1 MPVTGIENDDEDID
15 EIENDGTELES
26 KNPPDQVVVVED
38 DDEATAKV
46 DTELE
51 EAENDEEREKIKALR
66 AGRKTRTQR
75 NRERVDALERTLQ
88 SVQAQNQTLQQQVSS
103 IQDVNTGSQL
113 AQIDNA
119 IAQANQAADHFK
131 SVIATAAS
139 NNDGKTI
146 AEATEYMIAA
156 RARAKELSD
165 FKQNATRAMNA
176 PKPLNPDMVEKSK
189 AFLGKNTWYGGP
201 TSNDQDSKILTVID
215 NSLTAENWDPSTDA
229 YWAELERRKIKY
241 LPHRVAKPQARAG
254 GSPVP
259 GGNQSSNTSGK
270 NVFHLSKAQIE
281 NMQMAGL
288 WDDPEK
294 RKSMIDQYRKYAEKT
309 KG

>member
-1 MPVTGIENDDEDID
+1 MPATGIENDDEDID

-26 KNPPDQVVVVED
+26 KDPPDHVVVED

-51 EAENDEEREKIKALR
+51 EAENDEEREKIKAHR
-66 AGRKTRTQR
+66 GERKSRTQR

-103 IQDVNTGSQL
+103 IQDINTGSQL

-156 RARAKELSD
+156 RGRAKELSD
-165 FKQNATRAMNA
+165 FKQQATRAMNA
-176 PKPLNPDMVEKSK
+176 PKPLNTEVVNKVRT
-189 AFLGKNTWYGGP
+189 FFGKNAWYGGP
-201 TSNDQDSKILTVID
+201 TSNDQDSKILTVLD
-215 NSLTAENWDPSTDA
+215 NSLTAEGWDPSTDA
-229 YWAELERRKIKY
+229 YWAELEIRKIKY
-241 LPHRVAKPQARAG
+241 LPHRAAKPQARAG

-259 GGNQSSNTSGK
+259 GGSQSSNTSGK
-270 NVFHLSKAQIE
+270 SVFHLSKAQVE

-288 WDDPEK
+288 WDDPAK
-294 RKSMIDQYRKYAEKT
+294 RKSTIDQYRKYAEKM